1 MNLVTNTAAVVIPL
15 YKTSLD
21 SFEIISLQQ
30 CFKVLDRHEIIA
42 VKPMS
47 LNLDNYD
54 FNFDQVISFDD
65 EYFADVAGYNKLMMS
80 TTFYQRFLDYSY
92 ILIYQPDVFV
102 FKDELLYWSNSG
114 YDYIGAPWLR
124 YAPYPDFVK
133 RLKSELIRYWHI
145 KHDLKDPVT
154 NFPTELQRENKV
166 GNGGF
171 SLRNT
176 RKFYEICT
184 TNTKMIAHYNSKPE
198 HYYGEDIFWSMEVNR
213 KGKRLRIP
221 DYKTAIN
228 FSIEN
233 NPQYAFQLLK
243 DKYPFGCHAWDRN
256 LDFWAPVLRSFDVN
270 L

>member
-1 MNLVTNTAAVVIPL
+1 MIKSVPAIVIPL
-15 YKTSLD
+15 YKQGLTRY
-21 SFEIISLQQ
+21 ERISLEQ
-30 CFKVLDRHEIIA
+30 CFKVLNQHQIIA
-42 VKPMS
+42 AKPQS
-47 LNLDNYD
+47 LSLESYD
-54 FNFDQVISFDD
+54 FKFDEVISFDD
-65 EYFADVAGYNKLMMS
+65 EYFADVPGYNKLMMS
-80 TTFYQRFLDYSY
+80 TIFYEKFMNYSH

-102 FKDELLYWSNSG
+102 FKDELLYWCNSG

-133 RLKSELIRYWHI
+133 RLKTEMIQAWHI
-145 KHDLKDPVT
+145 RFDVKDPET

-176 RKFYEICT
+176 KKFHEICT
-184 TNTKMIAHYNSKPE
+184 TDTKMIDLYNSKPE
-198 HYYGEDIFWSMEVNR
+198 HYFGEDIFWSMEVNR
-213 KGKRLRIP
+213 KKKRLHIP

-233 NPQYAFQLLK
+233 NPEYAFQLLK
-243 DKYPFGCHAWDRN
+243 DKFPFGCHAWDRN
-256 LDFWAPVLRSFDVN
+256 LDFWAPVLTSFGIT